1 MFKGL
6 MMKICIFPL
15 NEMRVA
21 NKQIQIKLHHSDVN
35 PLSGCVDVYSA
46 LAAGT
51 VAPGGMAWRWHGP
64 QTPATWNKVFFASSR
79 PYFCDRLTRD
89 NVPVAYRC
97 PLLCTR
103 RCLTHAPY
111 ISPSVAKWTW
121 PGRGFDVCGSSVCLR
136 LRFHSWLVRI
146 VDLPSFLRRKI
157 TSDISVTQ
165 VPTALCSNT
174 GLLSTAVSH
183 HLILGSRMTKVQRCL
198 GQMTFLDQGPAIKPG
213 Y

>member
-1 MFKGL
+1 MTWSSNSSGPGTR
-6 MMKICIFPL
+6 FPL
-15 NEMRVA
+15 
-21 NKQIQIKLHHSDVN
+21 
-35 PLSGCVDVYSA
+35 P
-46 LAAGT
+46 
-51 VAPGGMAWRWHGP
+51 P
-64 QTPATWNKVFFASSR
+64 QGRFRA
-79 PYFCDRLTRD
+79 YFCGRQTRD
-89 NVPVAYRC
+89 SAPVAYRC

-121 PGRGFDVCGSSVCLR
+121 PGRGFDACGSSVCLR

-146 VDLPSFLRRKI
+146 VDLPSILRRKI

-165 VPTALCSNT
+165 VPTALCLNT

-183 HLILGSRMTKVQRCL
+183 HLILGSGMTKVQRCL
-198 GQMTFLDQGPAIKPG
+198 GQMTFLDQGYKHNKRGLAIKPG